1 MLPDKICL
9 KVSFSVP
16 LCSPL
21 GPRQAVHSD
30 LNLKESL
37 FVGGAPDYSKLARAA
52 GLTEG
57 FKGTVQK
64 VKIGALLLPVS
75 FSLQQWWVVIRPP
88 LLSHRPSSFPEGSC
102 SVRRSDL
109 D

>member
-21 GPRQAVHSD
+21 CPRQAVHSD

-75 FSLQQWWVVIRPP
+75 FSLQQWRVGFAPLCCPTDPHRFQKEVV
-88 LLSHRPSSFPEGSC
+88 L
-102 SVRRSDL
+102 
-109 D
+109 